1 MTEMELAAGSEKPE
15 KSKKS
20 KVKRS
25 FLYRTGKKLRPWFDD
40 LQAKSSLVGNPPV
53 FDPATFAF
61 TAELERNWEA
71 IRVEAL
77 KVLESE
83 EIPVLPD
90 ISPDHG
96 RLGADRKWKS
106 FFLYGYGYRV
116 DANCEKCPVTAAI
129 ASRVPGLNS
138 AFFSILAPGARIPRH
153 RGVTK
158 SLVTCHLG
166 LIVPK
171 DWQAVRMAVHDEMVH
186 WREGKCLVF
195 DDTYFHEVW
204 NETEETRVVLLVQ
217 FERPMK
223 QPGRS
228 IGRAFMGAVRRSPFV
243 QEARKNFLAWQG
255 AQNRIDGH

>member
-1 MTEMELAAGSEKPE
+1 MVDLATPLKAKKP
-15 KSKKS
+15 
-20 KVKRS
+20 KRG
-25 FLYRTGKKLRPWFDD
+25 FIYRTGKKLRPWFDD
-40 LQAKSSLVGNPPV
+40 ILAKSSAVGNPPV
-53 FDPATFAF
+53 FDPATFPW
-61 TAELERNWEA
+61 TAELEASWRR
-71 IRVEAL
+71 IREEAL
-77 KVLESE
+77 EVLEDE
-83 EIPVLPD
+83 DIPILPD

-116 DANCEKCPVTAAI
+116 DGNCVKAPATAAI

-158 SLVTCHLG
+158 GLITCHLG
-166 LIVPK
+166 IVVPK
-171 DWQAVRMAVHDEMVH
+171 DWRSVRMAVDDQMVN

-195 DDTYFHEVW
+195 DDTYHHEVW
-204 NETEETRVVLLVQ
+204 NETDETRVVLLVQ
-217 FERPMK
+217 FERPMR
-223 QPGRS
+223 QPGRA

-243 QEARKNFLAWQG
+243 QEARKNFLIWQD